1 MSHQPPSSER
11 QGISL
16 RGATEDEPD
25 VGPVTAFW
33 VLHRNAVVVYHEDEP
48 AQGLTMEEAATHVLT
63 EDEVSFLGGRALG
76 LNTRA
81 MREEGWLYTDDYNF
95 ANGHG
100 EKLAEN
106 IVVSLRASAGID
118 PGLKTRMANEY
129 LTLSMQGFTAET
141 EALRLKAEEL
151 AGLAE
156 SVDVS
161 QMETTELN
169 PRDLPGGGATGK
181 PRRRKP
187 KE

>member
-76 LNTRA
+76 LNTPA
-81 MREEGWLYTDDYNF
+81 MPEECWLYTDDYNF
-95 ANGHG
+95 AIVHDV
-100 EKLAEN
+100 KLADEL
-106 IVVSLRASAGID
+106 VVGLRDRA
-118 PGLKTRMANEY
+118 
-129 LTLSMQGFTAET
+129 
-141 EALRLKAEEL
+141 
-151 AGLAE
+151 
-156 SVDVS
+156 
-161 QMETTELN
+161 
-169 PRDLPGGGATGK
+169 
-181 PRRRKP
+181 
-187 KE
+187 